1 METEIEEVRREFDKI
16 LDDIKNMKIGSDI
29 QKAEEVIFGMLGR
42 IMELS
47 TSKTANLSKILK

>member
-16 LDDIKNMKIGSDI
+16 LDDIKNKKIGSDI

-47 TSKTANLSKILK
+47 TLRASNVDKILK

>member
-1 METEIEEVRREFDKI
+1 METEIEEVRREFDNI

-47 TSKTANLSKILK
+47 TLRASNVDKILK

>member
-47 TSKTANLSKILK
+47 TLRASNVDKILK

>member
-1 METEIEEVRREFDKI
+1 MENRIEETGKEFDKT
-16 LDDIKNMKIGSDI
+16 LDDIKNKKIGSDI

>member
-1 METEIEEVRREFDKI
+1 METEIEEVRREFDEI
-16 LDDIKNMKIGSDI
+16 IDDIKNMKIGSDI

-47 TSKTANLSKILK
+47 TLRASNVDKILK

>member
-42 IMELS
+42 ILELS
-47 TSKTANLSKILK
+47 TSKTGNMGKILE